1 MHDNFNMSDWYISN
15 IILTENQTVS
25 EAYDEIIG
33 LLRKHARSMNDDDAY
48 ELHEKLKSFFNKS
61 I

>member
-1 MHDNFNMSDWYISN
+1 MSDWYISN

-33 LLRKHARSMNDDDAY
+33 LLRKHARSMSDDDAY